1 MNRERRQRSSPEAI
15 APELDEWIEIGKVV
29 AAQGLKGEMRVYPST
44 DFPERFEQPGRRWL
58 RYPGKERPEPVE
70 LTSGYFLPNKGLY
83 VVQLAQVS
91 DRDGAEALRGC
102 IFVVPQSDRP
112 VLEEDEF
119 HVRDLIGLEVF
130 DARTGTAV
138 GTVVDLIPTGND
150 LLVVLPHGGFE
161 AEGTAGPIY
170 IPFVREIVPVV
181 DLEAGRLEIEPPE
194 GLLEVNARSPQSS
207 KSRKSG
213 KSRKSDKG

>member
-1 MNRERRQRSSPEAI
+1 
-15 APELDEWIEIGKVV
+15 
-29 AAQGLKGEMRVYPST
+29 
-44 DFPERFEQPGRRWL
+44 
-58 RYPGKERPEPVE
+58 
-70 LTSGYFLPNKGLY
+70 
-83 VVQLAQVS
+83 
-91 DRDGAEALRGC
+91 
-102 IFVVPQSDRP
+102 
-112 VLEEDEF
+112 
-119 HVRDLIGLEVF
+119 
-130 DARTGTAV
+130 V